1 MDTYSKQEIDLSCE
15 VSCPQYFKSSFA
27 RSMAVDC
34 MNQSK
39 SLDNAFLDRSPVCE
53 KGASH
58 HTETATVW
66 TSSSKDSKRNFK
78 TIGGIAT
85 LCKGN
90 AVLQNECDLPYITA
104 IRKNNRPRSQTIDA
118 AKLWK
123 TKQVLIKWFF
133 KHEIHNI
140 RDHFHQ
146 SVISF
151 YSLAYI
157 PVVLIKLR
165 WFLLGLI
172 TLNKRLELN
181 DLLGRFDS
189 YNSLCLA

>member
-1 MDTYSKQEIDLSCE
+1 MGTRAKQEFDLSCE

-39 SLDNAFLDRSPVCE
+39 SLDNAFLDRPPVCG
-53 KGASH
+53 KGASRH
-58 HTETATVW
+58 IENATVW
-66 TSSSKDSKRNFK
+66 TSSHRDSKRNFK
-78 TIGGIAT
+78 TVGGIAT

-104 IRKNNRPRSQTIDA
+104 LRKNNRARIQTIDT

-133 KHEIHNI
+133 
-140 RDHFHQ
+140 
-146 SVISF
+146 
-151 YSLAYI
+151 
-157 PVVLIKLR
+157 
-165 WFLLGLI
+165 
-172 TLNKRLELN
+172 
-181 DLLGRFDS
+181 
-189 YNSLCLA
+189 

>member
-1 MDTYSKQEIDLSCE
+1 MGTSAKQEIDLSCG
-15 VSCPQYFKSSFA
+15 VPCPKYFKSSFA

-34 MNQSK
+34 MNQCT
-39 SLDNAFLDRSPVCE
+39 SLDNALMDRPPVCE

-66 TSSSKDSKRNFK
+66 SSYPKDNKRNFK

-90 AVLQNECDLPYITA
+90 AVLQNESDLRYITTF
-104 IRKNNRPRSQTIDA
+104 RKNNRARSQTSDV

-133 KHEIHNI
+133 KHEIHNV

-151 YSLAYI
+151 YSLVYYSSCI
-157 PVVLIKLR
+157 
-165 WFLLGLI
+165 
-172 TLNKRLELN
+172 N
-181 DLLGRFDS
+181 
-189 YNSLCLA
+189 